1 MKAQISPSILSSD
14 IGKLNDELKAVADA
28 DWVHVDV
35 MDNHFVPNL
44 TWGLPVAKACVADGV
59 LPVDAHLMI
68 ENPDRWAPEYAEAG
82 CKNVTFH
89 AEAATAPITLARTLR
104 SLGARAG
111 IAFRPG
117 TPVEPYLP
125 FLAEFD
131 QVLIMTVEPGFGGQT
146 FLEPTV
152 DKVRKVRE
160 AADLAGIPLDIQVDG
175 GIDRHTIGRAA
186 KAGANIF
193 VAGSAVYGSEDPA
206 EEVRVLRSL
215 AEEA

>member
-1 MKAQISPSILSSD
+1 
-14 IGKLNDELKAVADA
+14 
-28 DWVHVDV
+28 
-35 MDNHFVPNL
+35 
-44 TWGLPVAKACVADGV
+44 
-59 LPVDAHLMI
+59 
-68 ENPDRWAPEYAEAG
+68 
-82 CKNVTFH
+82 
-89 AEAATAPITLARTLR
+89 
-104 SLGARAG
+104 
-111 IAFRPG
+111 
-117 TPVEPYLP
+117 
-125 FLAEFD
+125 
-131 QVLIMTVEPGFGGQT
+131 MTVEPGFGGQT